1 MSPEAHELG
10 WEDVGSPS
18 AVGFRLS
25 FRASGAG
32 SSHSSCLPPWLCRW
46 MQCVF
51 LPLSQKVLL
60 CLPFP
65 FPSCRE
71 FSLCLKESRIC
82 CLPPTPLRLLSHR
95 EDRREGPGGVSFPPG
110 CRSPPPGLP
119 RDGHFLGALSCLFC
133 EGSAGF
139 LEKRPVK
146 GHGLPQFLWP

>member
-1 MSPEAHELG
+1 MSLVGRMLG
-10 WEDVGSPS
+10 ALLLLDSGLVSGRQGQALLIPPVCPLGC
-18 AVGFRLS
+18 AVGCS
-25 FRASGAG
+25 
-32 SSHSSCLPPWLCRW
+32 
-46 MQCVF
+46 VI

-95 EDRREGPGGVSFPPG
+95 EDRREGPGGVSLPPG
-110 CRSPPPGLP
+110 CCSPPPGLP